1 MPTQIGGR
9 TWSNTDLILG
19 GGLVVALINWFIPW
33 WYTSSASCSGC
44 GLGNYNVSAGISGFG
59 LWSGILGFIVL
70 LALIALFAVR
80 VFAPNVLPPLPV
92 ADWMLYAGGGVFL
105 VLMAVIFL
113 TYAAGTGGS
122 VSGAG
127 YSYSSGISIGFFLGL
142 LTGVVVAV
150 GGYMRKSE
158 PQPATQ
164 PFNLSS
170 MGQNPPPPSY
180 GPPPPPPTG

>member
-33 WYTSSASCSGC
+33 WWTFSFTYTGITGVAGLSDSG
-44 GLGNYNVSAGISGFG
+44 GASGFSDG
-59 LWSGILGFIVL
+59 WGILGFIVL

-92 ADWMLYAGGGVFL
+92 ADWTLYAGGGAFL
-105 VLMAVIFL
+105 VLMAVLFL
-113 TYAAGTGGS
+113 TYAGGAND
-122 VSGAG
+122 SGPG
-127 YSYSSGISIGFFLGL
+127 YHEGISIGFFLGL
-142 LTGVVVAV
+142 LTAVVVAV
-150 GGYMRKSE
+150 GGYMKKSE

-170 MGQNPPPPSY
+170 MGQSPPPPSY
-180 GPPPPPPTG
+180 GPPPPPPAG